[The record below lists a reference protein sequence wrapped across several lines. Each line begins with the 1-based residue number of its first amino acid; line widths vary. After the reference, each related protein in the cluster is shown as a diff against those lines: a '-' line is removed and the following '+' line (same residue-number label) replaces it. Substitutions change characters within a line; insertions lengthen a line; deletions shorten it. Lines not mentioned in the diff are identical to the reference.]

1 MESQIMESIILL
13 IMADFL
19 IMGEYSKDILQYSAT
34 QIDFILVNI
43 FNMES

>member
-19 IMGEYSKDILQYSAT
+19 FMGEYSKDILQYSTT
-34 QIDFILVNI
+34 QIDSLLVNI
-43 FNMES
+43 FSMES